1 MANQEIREHNEQRQ
15 LGAVALIH
23 RQRRGA
29 SPFSE
34 ILLMRDAAK
43 VETVA
48 GLQEWNYPPQTP
60 WGLPGGGRGNQEP
73 RPSGRI
79 YPENLATTIHN
90 ETKEELGVSL
100 QLLASTLAKQAYP
113 IIAAQLR
120 ESKKL
125 TDEFAVTSVWVEY
138 DSLSWSAQR
147 KLDSK
152 KQQDQV
158 TWQMLEF
165 LAMEYQ
171 SEVLFARERKRKKPL
186 SIEYRPHA
194 LAAAYVWYLEKS
206 CGRSAQELRDELQEY
221 NQKTHRFIY
230 QDAAQ
235 RTQGGQVHQVNNG
248 IFQADGVLLPTAQM
262 SFRDRRYLLR
272 STQSK

>member
-23 RQRRGA
+23 RQRQGTT
-29 SPFSE
+29 PFSE
-34 ILLMRDAAK
+34 ILLMRDVAK

-48 GLQEWNYPPQTP
+48 GLQEWNYPSQAP
-60 WGLPGGGRGNQEP
+60 WGLPGGGRGNQKA
-73 RPSGRI
+73 RPNGRI
-79 YPENLATTIHN
+79 YPENLASTIYN

-100 QLLASTLAKQAYP
+100 QLLASTLAQQAYP
-113 IIAAQLR
+113 IIAAQLQ
-120 ESKKL
+120 ESEKR

-138 DSLSWSAQR
+138 DSLSRTAQR
-147 KLDSK
+147 KLDSEQ
-152 KQQDQV
+152 QQDQV

-171 SEVLFARERKRKKPL
+171 SEILFARERKRKKSL
-186 SIEYRPHA
+186 SIGYRPHA
-194 LAAAYVWYLEKS
+194 LAAAYVWYLEKI
-206 CGRSAQELRDELQEY
+206 CGRSAEELQRELQEY

-235 RTQGGQVHQVNNG
+235 RSQNGQLHQVNNG
-248 IFQADGVLLPTAQM
+248 IFQADGTLLPTAEM
-262 SFRDRRYLLR
+262 NFRDRRYLLR
-272 STQSK
+272 PTQSK